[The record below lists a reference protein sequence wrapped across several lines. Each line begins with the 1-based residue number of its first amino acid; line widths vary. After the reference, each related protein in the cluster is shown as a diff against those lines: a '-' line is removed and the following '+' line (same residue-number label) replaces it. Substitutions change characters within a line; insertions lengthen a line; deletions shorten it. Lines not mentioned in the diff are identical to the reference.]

1 MSLITQCPACAT
13 LFKVVPDQLRVSDGW
28 VRCGQCDEVFDANA
42 HLRTTQQEARQSMF
56 GDSQFPPDFVH
67 SRIASEPQPSADKKN
82 VPARAQVAPRQ
93 SAQGPEYSSAPS
105 QPGDARSVA
114 SGAQFNSAVDAAD
127 GAADLHAENA
137 SETEA
142 AVRAEYDALLR
153 TVEVEAEPESEPMP
167 SVEQEQEWASSVA
180 SVEQAAQPTPRDE
193 WADAIGEPVLSFM
206 QSDPVPDA
214 PVRPWVRPTLLTVWM
229 VLLLALVLQVVVHER
244 DRLAAKAPALAPWV
258 AGLCDLVGCQLAA
271 LREIE
276 SVVIDSSS
284 FVKVRTDVYRLH
296 LTLKNTAIYAVA
308 TPALE
313 LTLTNVH
320 DQPIARRVFLPSEFG
335 VSQEAMEPGAELLA
349 KVAVSAKLSTDS
361 EPISGYRLLVF
372 YP

>member
-42 HLRTTQQEARQSMF
+42 HLQTTQQEARQSTF
-56 GDSQFPPDFVH
+56 GDSQFP
-67 SRIASEPQPSADKKN
+67 SEPVRSRFGPGMSSGDGSTAAHRMPSAPQDG
-82 VPARAQVAPRQ
+82 ASRLGA
-93 SAQGPEYSSAPS
+93 SAASSAGAS
-105 QPGDARSVA
+105 
-114 SGAQFNSAVDAAD
+114 SGASVGVAERALAPPPET
-127 GAADLHAENA
+127 GAQ
-137 SETEA
+137 TEA
-142 AVRAEYDALLR
+142 AVRAEYEALLR
-153 TVEVEAEPESEPMP
+153 SVELESDSAPRAQQ
-167 SVEQEQEWASSVA
+167 EQEQEQEQEPGESSGVDDK
-180 SVEQAAQPTPRDE
+180 PTPRDE

-206 QSDPVPDA
+206 QVRQTADA
-214 PVRPWVRPTLLTVWM
+214 PSRPWVRPTLWVCCLA
-229 VLLLALVLQVVVHER
+229 LSLALVLQVILRER
-244 DRLAAKAPALAPWV
+244 DWMSAKAPALTPLLTA
-258 AGLCDLVGCQLAA
+258 LCDAVGCQVSA

-284 FVKVRTDVYRLH
+284 FVKVRTDVYRVH

-320 DQPIARRVFLPSEFG
+320 DQPIGRRIIFPREFG
-335 VSQEAMEPGAELLA
+335 AIQGAMAPGAELLA
-349 KVAVSAKLSTDS
+349 TVAIRAKLPSDTES
-361 EPISGYRLLVF
+361 ISGYRVLVF